1 MKKIKKALGIALF
14 FSIGLTIIYLYSLR
28 IKQIDNQPT
37 NDHSYY
43 EYEISNK

>member
-28 IKQIDNQPT
+28 IQQIDNQPT
-37 NDHSYY
+37 NNNSYY
-43 EYEISNK
+43 EYEMSNK

>member
-28 IKQIDNQPT
+28 INQIDKQPT
-37 NDHSYY
+37 NQYSYY
-43 EYEISNK
+43 EYEIAHK

>member
-1 MKKIKKALGIALF
+1 MRKIKKALGIALF

-37 NDHSYY
+37 NNTSYY
-43 EYEISNK
+43 EYEIAHK